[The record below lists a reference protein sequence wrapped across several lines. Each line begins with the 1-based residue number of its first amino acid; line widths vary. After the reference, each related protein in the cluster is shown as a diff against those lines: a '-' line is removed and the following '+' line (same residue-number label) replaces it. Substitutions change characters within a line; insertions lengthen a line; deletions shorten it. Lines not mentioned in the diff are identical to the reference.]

1 MRTLMHKHVFIF
13 IHLLLIVQYIV
24 LYAIQKEKKAKEAW
38 DSTAYKVEDGF

>member
-1 MRTLMHKHVFIF
+1 MHKHVFIF

-24 LYAIQKEKKAKEAW
+24 LYAIQKKKAKESW